1 MLESGNMTEHI
12 EVTHMRILRR
22 GRFGPAVE
30 LTFKRLCSLS
40 ESPLSE
46 FNRFLLFDD
55 SAILSRSVSGIACK
69 RRGPVIWQRHPFGN
83 ETNMLV

>member
-1 MLESGNMTEHI
+1 MFESVDMTEYI
-12 EVTHMRILRR
+12 ELTHMRILRS

-30 LTFKRLCSLS
+30 LTFKRLCGLS

-46 FNRFLLFDD
+46 FNRFLLFVD
-55 SAILSRSVSGIACK
+55 SVILSRSVLRTACK